1 MNDPIGAFDEVKANF
16 IRYIKTAFGTRFES
30 IEKEREEILTS
41 SDVLCQDPWVE
52 PLPQYKSSGKKIKSS
67 DRNCEVSSKDL
78 GGALTQKQIEDF
90 KEFVSCG
97 LFKKDIPLYTHQLEM
112 LTKSLQK
119 GKHCVITSGTGSGK
133 TESFML
139 PLFAYLIKESSDQSI
154 WKKPAEK
161 LEHQE
166 DWWCAEADCWREE
179 KLQSGVSC
187 RVPQRKN
194 EEEAKETGRP
204 SAVRA
209 MIIYPMNA
217 LVEDQL
223 TRLRKTLDSE
233 SALNWF
239 TNNRRGNRFYFG
251 RYTGVTPIPGNEF
264 EPPNGKR
271 LKPDKDRIN
280 RLRDK
285 LQGIQKVSENAV
297 EYYKSLSED
306 DDEAT
311 KEAKRESV
319 YFFQQLNGSEMRS
332 RWDMQ
337 DFPPDILITN
347 FSMLSI
353 MLMREED
360 SKIFERTRE
369 WLDGGDDRVFHL
381 IIDEI
386 HLYRGTAGTEVA
398 YLLRLLLLRLGLSP
412 ESPKLKILGSSA
424 SLGEDD
430 GEAKKFLHQFFGFP
444 KDTLEIIHG
453 EQEKQNSGLHEDRK
467 VDWEKL
473 ANVFCSFVTAKENSE
488 VIVSPPLDAYK
499 ESVQELITI
508 FGLQKKENEEDWKA
522 SMVAV
527 VESESLGLGN
537 RMLHACS
544 PEEVRTRAVPLEYF
558 GKRLFF
564 PLYDEEKTRT
574 VRKKIR
580 AAVRGLFI
588 VRELCDKFRDPTY
601 VGEEFAIYVKNKY
614 GTQSKLPS
622 FRLHWF
628 FRNID
633 GLWAATRLV
642 DNSSDSRPVGE
653 LYTQPYIM
661 SKDKEPCRVLE
672 LLYCEHCGTV
682 YLGGNRLLT
691 GENGNKLELLPVE
704 PDLEGVPDKGV
715 IQIVEMRNYK
725 DYAIFWPVGERQ
737 SLHPDSIG
745 SWPLSKEKINDYKGS
760 WKEAW
765 LDTRTGKVLLE
776 QTNKMGNSWVKG
788 YLFVAVKDKSLLDI
802 NEDLETSLLIKAL
815 PSHCASCGADYHKK
829 KRVSPIRGFRT
840 GFAKVTQLLTDELF
854 SQLPPKSQ
862 KMVVFSDSREEAAR
876 IAASVERNHY
886 YQLFREIFNE
896 ELRVFAEGKPN
907 LLGDLERNYEYL
919 KDLEE
924 IGNASEIY
932 SKKSELF
939 LRDNKIYQDKIW
951 ADLLTLKDEV
961 PKNLPAQ
968 LRKKREKEYEEAL
981 ARVNSIKKN
990 GEERKVILK
999 EIIAP
1004 YRDADEIDPGALIRR
1019 FVMLGVNP
1027 GGPDISSQNLEVYID
1042 KNEGKRIRRVISWKD
1057 LFDFNTGNWK
1067 DTTDKS
1073 EIEARKIILLKV
1085 REETC
1090 KLLFNT
1096 LYFGFESSGLGYVKA
1111 NLSPEYLE
1119 ECAQSLNLDPETFL
1133 EVCDSGIR
1141 ILGDLY
1147 RHEASEY
1154 EQTEWTSYQVA
1165 KRTKRFSHFV
1175 KSLADHLGISEDS
1188 LGNTLFKALRNSGH
1202 HKGVISTENII
1213 IKVSSEDDPVWIC
1226 ENCRRPHLHASAGVC
1241 TNCGNPLDEEPSNT
1255 CKDIWDENY
1264 YSSLT
1269 LQDRESLRLH
1279 CEELTGQT
1287 DNQGERQR
1295 QFRNIFV
1302 NKDDAESEYVKK
1314 VDEVDLLSVTTTME
1328 VGVDIG
1334 NLQAIML
1341 ANMPPERFNYQQR
1354 AGRAGRR
1361 GQAFAVVTTLC
1372 RGGRSHDDYYYK
1384 DPSHITGDEPPLPF
1398 LAMGEDQEQI
1408 LKRLLAKECLRV
1420 AFRSAGVR
1428 WWHGPKNKDVHG
1440 EFGTPTLWQE
1450 NSEISKKVISWLK
1463 TNDYREEVINA
1474 LLVGSDVSDIK
1485 SEMNKYLSYLG
1496 SELVNQINNAVE
1508 CSEIAGDGLAEKLAE
1523 SAALPMFGM
1532 PTRIRSLYH
1541 DLPINENEPRTVERE
1556 LDLAITEFA
1565 PGAQKTKDKAVHTA
1579 IGFTAPVVR
1588 RGPRWVQA
1596 GDTNPIPFVRWVSRC
1611 RNCGNIET
1619 FEVETTKPETC
1630 NVCLQAGEEEIE
1642 YYRVATPAGFRTDMS
1657 IGSDSIEDQPYF
1669 GMISTTSE
1677 KIEPKIE
1684 QERFNCTISFS
1695 DNCPMWRINDNR
1707 QEKEPKLFRGARV
1720 NTWNKV
1726 HGIPIKLQ
1734 DQWIAE
1740 QYMAKNMERGYE
1752 PEYEELALASRK
1764 ITNVISF
1771 MPKSVKRGILLNPFS
1786 SGEMVKAAVYSA
1798 AFMIQSI
1805 IAQRLDI
1812 DPEELDICRIQGTYV
1827 PGTQELVGR
1836 VIISDSLPNGS
1847 GFAKWAYDNWEEI
1860 ESEIL
1865 STSPHNSYM
1874 GKIISEGHVN
1884 GDAHVPPCRTA
1895 CYQCLFSFRNMSYH
1909 GLLDWRLG
1917 LSYLRLLHDLN
1928 YSCGIDGN
1936 FRYPELQDWKNTAE
1950 MEAKKFA
1957 KSFGFEYQEND
1968 DLPLPYITR
1977 SEKDLKIAVII
1988 HHPLWDAN
1996 DRTDILAK
2004 CFALAKHKGYTPFGI
2019 DTFNLVRRQSWCY
2032 SKLQKEVSEFF
2043 QRGET

>member
-30 IEKEREEILTS
+30 IENEREELLMS
-41 SDVLCQDPWVE
+41 SNVLCQDPWIE
-52 PLPQYKSSGKKIKSS
+52 PLPQYKSSGKKIKTS
-67 DRNCEVSSKDL
+67 DGYDEISCEDL
-78 GGALTQKQIEDF
+78 AGALTQEQIEDF
-90 KEFVSCG
+90 KEFVACG
-97 LFKKDIPLYTHQLEM
+97 LFKKDLPLYSHQLEM
-112 LTKSLQK
+112 LTKALQK
-119 GKHCVITSGTGSGK
+119 GKHCVITAGTGSGK
-133 TESFML
+133 TESFLL
-139 PLFAYLIKESSDQSI
+139 PLFAYLIKESSDQSV

-166 DWWCAEADCWREE
+166 DWWCEETDSWRKE
-179 KLQSGVSC
+179 KLQSGSSC

-194 EEEAKETGRP
+194 EEEKKETGRP

-209 MIIYPMNA
+209 MIVYPMNA

-239 TNNRRGNRFYFG
+239 RDNRRGNRFYFG
-251 RYTGVTPIPGNEF
+251 RYTGVTPIPGSEF

-280 RLRDK
+280 RLKDELRS
-285 LQGIQKVSENAV
+285 IQKVSE
-297 EYYKSLSED
+297 KSLENSKSITED

-311 KEAKRESV
+311 KETKRDSV
-319 YFFQQLNGSEMRS
+319 YFFQQINGSEMRS

-360 SKIFERTRE
+360 REIFEKTRE

-381 IIDEI
+381 IIDEV

-430 GEAKKFLHQFFGFP
+430 GEAKRFLHQFFGAP
-444 KDTLEIIHG
+444 NDTLEIIHG
-453 EQEKQNSGLHEDRK
+453 EQEKQIRELHDDK
-467 VDWEKL
+467 IVDWEKL
-473 ANVFCSFVTAKENSE
+473 ADIFCSFVAAKENSE
-488 VIVSPPLDAYK
+488 KIVSPPSDVYR
-499 ESVQELITI
+499 ESVQELTTA
-508 FGLQKKENEEDWKA
+508 FELPETEREEDWKA
-522 SMVAV
+522 SMVAAI
-527 VESESLGLGN
+527 ESENLGLGN
-537 RMLHACS
+537 RMLNASS

-558 GKRLFF
+558 GKNVFF
-564 PLYDEEKTRT
+564 PLYDDDKIATMG
-574 VRKKIR
+574 KKIR
-580 AAVRGLFI
+580 TAVRGLFI
-588 VRELCDKFRDPTY
+588 VRELCDEFRNPRS
-601 VGEEFAIYVKNKY
+601 VGKEFASYVKNKY
-614 GTQSKLPS
+614 GIQSKLPS

-633 GLWAATRLV
+633 GLWAATRPI
-642 DNSSDSRPVGE
+642 DNSIDSRPVGE

-661 SKDKEPCRVLE
+661 SKGEEPCRVLE

-682 YLGGNRLLT
+682 YFGGNRLLT
-691 GENGNKLELLPVE
+691 GENGNNLELLPVE

-715 IQIVEMRNYK
+715 IQIVEKRNYK

-737 SLHPDSIG
+737 SLHDDSTG
-745 SWPLSKEKINDYKGS
+745 SWPLSKEKINDYKGE

-765 LDTRTGKVLLE
+765 LDTRTGKVLPE
-776 QTNKMGNSWVKG
+776 QTNEMGNAWVKG

-802 NEDLETSLLIKAL
+802 SEDLETSLLIKAL
-815 PSHCASCGADYHKK
+815 PSRCASCGADYHKK

-854 SQLPPKSQ
+854 SQLPSKFQ

-896 ELRVFAEGKPN
+896 ELRFFAEGKPN
-907 LLGDLERNYEYL
+907 LLEDLENNYEHL
-919 KDLEE
+919 INFEDIED
-924 IGNASEIY
+924 ASGIY
-932 SKKSELF
+932 SQKSERF
-939 LRDNKIYQDKIW
+939 LRDNKIYQDIIW
-951 ADLLTLKDEV
+951 ADLLTLKDEI
-961 PKNLPAQ
+961 PKNKPPQ
-968 LRKKREKEYEEAL
+968 VRKKHEKEYEEAL
-981 ARVNSIKKN
+981 ARVNSIKKY
-990 GEERKVILK
+990 GKERKVILR

-1004 YRDADEIDPGALIRR
+1004 HRDADEIDPGALIRR

-1042 KNEGKRIRRVISWKD
+1042 KGEGKRSRRIIPWKD

-1067 DTTDKS
+1067 DATDKS
-1073 EIEARKIILLKV
+1073 EIEARRKILSKV

-1096 LYFGFESSGLGYVKA
+1096 LYFGFESSGLGYAKA
-1111 NLSPEYLE
+1111 DLSPEYLD
-1119 ECAQSLNLDPETFL
+1119 ECTQSLNLDPETFL
-1133 EVCDSGIR
+1133 EICDSGIR

-1154 EQTEWTSYQVA
+1154 EQTEWTGYQVA

-1175 KSLADHLGISEDS
+1175 KSLANLLGISEDS
-1188 LGNTLFKALRNSGH
+1188 LGNALFKALRASGH
-1202 HKGVISTENII
+1202 HRGVISTENII

-1226 ENCRRPHLHASAGVC
+1226 ENCRRPHLHASAGIC
-1241 TNCGNPLDEEPSNT
+1241 TNCGHQLDEKPST
-1255 CKDIWDENY
+1255 ICKDIWGDNY
-1264 YSSLT
+1264 YSSLA

-1287 DNQGERQR
+1287 DDQGERQR
-1295 QFRNIFV
+1295 LFRKIFV
-1302 NKDDAESEYVKK
+1302 NEDDEGSKYIQK
-1314 VDEVDLLSVTTTME
+1314 VDEIDLLSVTTTME

-1384 DPSHITGDEPPLPF
+1384 NPYHITGDEPPLPF
-1398 LAMGEDQEQI
+1398 LAMSEEQI

-1420 AFRSAGVR
+1420 SFRSAGVNR
-1428 WWHGPKNKDVHG
+1428 RPGPKNKDVHG
-1440 EFGTPTLWQE
+1440 EFGFPSDWTE
-1450 NSEISKKVISWLK
+1450 NSDFREKVISWLQ
-1463 TNDYREEVINA
+1463 TNNYREEVINA
-1474 LLVGSDVSDIK
+1474 LLVGSGLDIENEK
-1485 SEMNKYLSYLG
+1485 NKCLSYLG
-1496 SELVNQINNAVE
+1496 NELVSQISNTAE
-1508 CSEIAGDGLAEKLAE
+1508 SSEIVGVGLAERLAE
-1523 SAALPMFGM
+1523 AAVLPMFGM

-1541 DLPINENEPRTVERE
+1541 DLPINEREPRTIERE

-1579 IGFTAPVVR
+1579 IGFTAPIIK
-1588 RGPRWVQA
+1588 RGTWWIQA
-1596 GDTNPIPFVRWVSRC
+1596 GDTNPTPFVRWVSRC
-1611 RNCGNIET
+1611 KNCGNIKT
-1619 FEVETTKPETC
+1619 FEVETTKPEIC

-1642 YYRVATPAGFRTDMS
+1642 YYRVAIPAGFRTDFS
-1657 IGSDSIEDQPYF
+1657 IGGDSIEDQPYF

-1677 KIEPKIE
+1677 EIHPKINNKIS
-1684 QERFNCTISFS
+1684 NCVVEFS
-1695 DNCPMWRINDNR
+1695 DNCTMWRINDNR
-1707 QEKEPKLFRGARV
+1707 QGKKPLLFRGSIV
-1720 NTWNKV
+1720 TTLNKSV
-1726 HGIPIKLQ
+1726 SGKWIELEN
-1734 DQWIAE
+1734 QWIEE
-1740 QYMAKNMERGYE
+1740 QYLKDNINKETEVIDGL
-1752 PEYEELALASRK
+1752 ELALASTK
-1764 ITNVISF
+1764 VTNVLSF
-1771 MPKSVKRGILLNPFS
+1771 MPNNVKRGLLLNPS
-1786 SGEMVKAAVYSA
+1786 SLGEVVKAAVYSA
-1798 AFMIQSI
+1798 AFMVQST
-1805 IAQRLDI
+1805 IAQMLDI
-1812 DPEELDICRIQGTYV
+1812 DPEELDICRIQGTHV
-1827 PGTQELVGR
+1827 PGTRDLVGR

-1847 GFAKWAYDNWEEI
+1847 GFAKWAYDNWEQVK
-1860 ESEIL
+1860 SEIL
-1865 STSPHNSYM
+1865 SPISDSYM
-1874 GKIISEGHVN
+1874 GKIISSGHILGEAN
-1884 GDAHVPPCRTA
+1884 QPPCKTA
-1895 CYQCLFSFRNMSYH
+1895 CYQCLFSFRNMPYH
-1909 GLLDWRLG
+1909 GLLDWRVG
-1917 LSYLRLLHDLN
+1917 LSYMRLLHDLD
-1928 YSCGIDGN
+1928 YSCGLDGN
-1936 FRYPELQDWKNTAE
+1936 FGYPELKDWKEIAE
-1950 MEAKKFA
+1950 AEAKKFSKA
-1957 KSFGFEYQEND
+1957 FGFEYQD
-1968 DLPLPYITR
+1968 KGDWLLPCLTR
-1977 SEKDLKIAVII
+1977 SIGNENLAIII
-1988 HHPLWDAN
+1988 HHPLWDINNRAG
-1996 DRTDILAK
+1996 ILAET
-2004 CFALAKHKGYTPFGI
+2004 FALAKHSGYIPFGI

-2032 SKLQKEVSEFF
+2032 SKLQKEVSEYFM
-2043 QRGET
+2043 REEI